1 MNVLILSDDPC
12 EGLERLLAYI
22 EKADKNITVQRKR
35 ASQWLPTHKDPKLIV
50 VHVEV
55 PCRLAIPYAGFN
67 VLAVSGPYPKEWS
80 WAQQDMDFIV
90 HNRDIETTL
99 PHLQVGDSMRASVE
113 VWRQVIHA
121 AKKKKPVKETKETSE
136 VEKVSIVTLTR
147 SLYWWPNMVQ
157 NILTQSWPL
166 KDIEWLIVDDTK
178 QLVPQIAQIQR
189 DYPDLNVRYL
199 EANASVG
206 MKRNAG
212 VAAASHPI
220 VLFMDDDDHYPVTS
234 VEKRVK
240 ALTASGRSCVY
251 CATLPIYDI
260 QHYMSSLMGPNV
272 KKLPH
277 LRASEATLA
286 FRKEFWRQNPFPD
299 VNEGEGQDFLKGREL
314 ETAELSPNGV
324 IVAFLHKENPNARFG
339 SNEPPQGEPNGCHY
353 GFSEKYFTYLHQGQ
367 GQS

>member
-1 MNVLILSDDPC
+1 M
-12 EGLERLLAYI
+12 
-22 EKADKNITVQRKR
+22 
-35 ASQWLPTHKDPKLIV
+35 
-50 VHVEV
+50 
-55 PCRLAIPYAGFN
+55 
-67 VLAVSGPYPKEWS
+67 
-80 WAQQDMDFIV
+80 
-90 HNRDIETTL
+90 
-99 PHLQVGDSMRASVE
+99 
-113 VWRQVIHA
+113 
-121 AKKKKPVKETKETSE
+121 
-136 VEKVSIVTLTR
+136 
-147 SLYWWPNMVQ
+147 
-157 NILTQSWPL
+157 
-166 KDIEWLIVDDTK
+166 
-178 QLVPQIAQIQR
+178 PQIAQIQH

-240 ALTASGRSCVY
+240 GLTESGRSCVY

-260 QHYMSSLMGPNV
+260 RHYMSTLMGPNV

-314 ETAELSPNGV
+314 ETTELSPNGV

-339 SNEPPQGEPNGCHY
+339 SDEIKGEPNGCHY

-367 GQS
+367 S